1 MPPASPLADSFLRS
15 GKVRDL
21 YAVSENRLLLV
32 ASDRLSAF
40 ETAVRYQMFHA
51 LALIAVGLGRAR
63 LRPRAPTTSGW
74 LFVAGVVL
82 FSGSLY
88 ALAVTGVRW
97 WGAIT
102 PLGGLSFLAG
112 WLVLMLGWTSRP
124 AGDDRH

>member
-1 MPPASPLADSFLRS
+1 MIFARLGSLLALLAVLAGAFGAHALRAILPA
-15 GKVRDL
+15 
-21 YAVSENRLLLV
+21 
-32 ASDRLSAF
+32 DRLSAF